1 MEKKRTSQELEAEL
15 KETQL
20 RLEEAE
26 ETLRAIQNNE
36 VDALIVDGPQGQQVF
51 TLQGA
56 EQPYRTLMETM
67 SEGALTM
74 AADGTI
80 LYCNQRFAEMLKS
93 PLNGIIGSSFQ
104 EIMPSGEWQAFKAL
118 LAECGKESCR
128 GEYHLGTFEG
138 GQVPVYISANPLRLQ
153 GLEGFCIVATDLT
166 EQRIIEQQLRQSH
179 KMEALGTL
187 AGGIAHDFN
196 NILAAIIGFSE
207 LLEEDLPEGD
217 PRRGHVSKVLHAGKR
232 GRDLVKHMLT
242 FSRQS
247 EHEKKPLRL
256 SSIIKESVKLLRA
269 SIPSTISIDVNVMS
283 ESALTMADPVQV
295 QQVLV
300 NLCTNASYAM
310 RENGGALD
318 IELSDFSIGPSNGN
332 THGIEPGLYMKL
344 MVRDTGT
351 GIPAQIK
358 DKIFDPFFTTKVVGQ
373 GTGLGLSVVMGI
385 VKQSGGYI
393 TLESEPGKGSTFAV
407 YFPKVAGEPV
417 ADIKGTETALPIGSE
432 RILFV
437 DDEEALLDMGKQAL
451 TRLGYEVTCEM
462 SSEAA
467 LALFKES
474 PSRFDLVIT
483 DQTMPGT
490 TGVELAKKI
499 FAIRPDIPIILC
511 TGFSHLIDAESAK
524 AAGIQGFA
532 MKPLTKSEIA
542 KTVRDVLDG
551 KNSA

>member
-1 MEKKRTSQELEAEL
+1 MKDRRTVEELEAEL
-15 KETQL
+15 NATQA

-67 SEGALTM
+67 SEGALTV

-80 LYCNQRFAEMLKS
+80 LYCNRQFSEMLKA
-93 PLNGIIGSSFQ
+93 PLNRIIGLSFQ

-118 LAECGKESCR
+118 LAECGNEGSR
-128 GEYHLGTFEG
+128 GEYSFTTFEG
-138 GQVPVYISANPLRLQ
+138 REIPVYVSARSLRLQ
-153 GLEGFCIVATDLT
+153 DVECLCVVATDLT
-166 EQRIIEQQLRQSH
+166 EQRTIEQQIRQSH

-217 PRRGHVSKVLHAGKR
+217 PCRGHVSKVLQAGKR

-247 EHEKKPLRL
+247 EHEKKPVRL
-256 SSIIKESVKLLRA
+256 SIIIEESLKLLRA
-269 SIPSTISIDVNVMS
+269 SIPTTISINVNVRS
-283 ESALTMADPVQV
+283 ESALILADPIQI
-295 QQVLV
+295 QQVFM

-310 RENGGALD
+310 REKGGALD
-318 IELSDFSIGPSNGN
+318 IELSDFSVGPSNGN

-344 MVRDTGT
+344 VVRDTGA

-358 DKIFDPFFTTKVVGQ
+358 DKIFDPFFTTKAVGE
-373 GTGLGLSVVMGI
+373 GTGLGLSVVIGI

-393 TLESEPGKGSTFAV
+393 TLESESGKGSTFTV
-407 YFPKVAGEPV
+407 YFPKVAGETTG
-417 ADIKGTETALPIGSE
+417 DIAGREEAPPIGSE

-437 DDEEALLDMGKQAL
+437 DDEEALLELGEQLL
-451 TRLGYEVTCEM
+451 TKLGYDVTCQG

-467 LALFKES
+467 LGLFKDD
-474 PSRFDLVIT
+474 PSGFDLVIT
-483 DQTMPGT
+483 DQTMPEM
-490 TGVELAKKI
+490 TGVELAKRI
-499 FAIRPDIPIILC
+499 LEIRPDMPIILC
-511 TGFSHLIDAESAK
+511 TGFSHLVDTESAK
-524 AAGIQGFA
+524 AAGIRGFA
-532 MKPLTKSEIA
+532 MKPLTKREIA
-542 KTVRDVLDG
+542 RTIKSVLDG
-551 KNSA
+551 KIPA

>member
-93 PLNGIIGSSFQ
+93 PLNRIIGSSLQ

-118 LAECGKESCR
+118 LAECGKEGCR

-138 GQVPVYISANPLRLQ
+138 GQVPVYISASPLRLQ

-217 PRRGHVSKVLHAGKR
+217 SRRRHASRVLEAGKR
-232 GRDLVKHMLT
+232 GCALVKHMLT

-283 ESALTMADPVQV
+283 ESALIMADPVQV
-295 QQVLV
+295 QQVLM

-310 RENGGALD
+310 REKGGALD
-318 IELSDFSIGPSNGN
+318 IELRDFSVGPSDGN
-332 THGIEPGLYMKL
+332 VHGIEPGLYMKL

-351 GIPAQIK
+351 GIPSQIK
-358 DKIFDPFFTTKVVGQ
+358 DKIFDPFFTTKVVGE

-393 TLESEPGKGSTFAV
+393 TLESEPGEGSTFSV
-407 YFPKVAGEPV
+407 YFPKVTGELA
-417 ADIKGTETALPIGSE
+417 ADMKERQEVLPTGTE

-474 PSRFDLVIT
+474 PSRFDLIIT

-490 TGVELAKKI
+490 TGVELAKRI
-499 FAIRPDIPIILC
+499 FAIRPDVPIILC
-511 TGFSHLIDAESAK
+511 TGFSHLVDAESAK
-524 AAGIQGFA
+524 AAGIRGYM
-532 MKPLTKSEIA
+532 MKPLTKREIA
-542 KTVRDVLDG
+542 KTIRNVLDG
-551 KNSA
+551 KIPA